1 LKEKDKYHFI
11 LITSETEDYAEF
23 EEKYYKENITEK
35 EKKKMMYGLQTRI
48 YKEINSK
55 LVKQQI
61 KKDKS
66 KRLQI
71 KIKEFDNL
79 KKIINSFM
87 SKNYPYISYVYGGFR
102 EIHEQSLK
110 YNIPLLNHDESCYI
124 CKKNRKKNHRKG
136 FFSKLFKN
144 EKTGKNEKIKKE
156 NIGVFHSVH
165 TAENFQSEGRKSST
179 NSERDNKINPQMQ
192 RCKTLENKDE
202 NIMSKINFI
211 KLESNLKIDLVG
223 DRIIENLNKIENDSS
238 NLLTIVKNNKIKIKL
253 NFLG

>member
-1 LKEKDKYHFI
+1 MKEKDKYHFI
-11 LITSETEDYAEF
+11 LITSETEDYSEF
-23 EEKYYKENITEK
+23 EAKYYKENITEK
-35 EKKKMMYGLQTRI
+35 EKRKMMYGLQTRV

-87 SKNYPYISYVYGGFR
+87 SKNYPYISYVHGGFK

-110 YNIPLLNHDESCYI
+110 YNIPLLNHDDSCYI
-124 CKKNRKKNHRKG
+124 CKKNRKKNHKKG

-144 EKTGKNEKIKKE
+144 EWTEKNKKFKKE
-156 NIGVFHSVH
+156 NLEVFNGNSVP
-165 TAENFQSEGRKSST
+165 TSENVMTEGKKNIINNDRDKEI
-179 NSERDNKINPQMQ
+179 NSNIPRS
-192 RCKTLENKDE
+192 KTFENKDQ
-202 NIMSKINFI
+202 NIMSKY
-211 KLESNLKIDLVG
+211 NL
-223 DRIIENLNKIENDSS
+223 
-238 NLLTIVKNNKIKIKL
+238 
-253 NFLG
+253 F

>member
-11 LITSETEDYAEF
+11 LITSETEDYSEF
-23 EEKYYKENITEK
+23 EAKYYKENITEK
-35 EKKKMMYGLQTRI
+35 EKRKMMYGLQTRV

-87 SKNYPYISYVYGGFR
+87 SKNYPYISYVHGGFK

-110 YNIPLLNHDESCYI
+110 YNIPLLNHDDSCYI
-124 CKKNRKKNHRKG
+124 CKKNRKKNHKKG

-144 EKTGKNEKIKKE
+144 EWTEKNKKFKKE
-156 NIGVFHSVH
+156 NLEVFNGNSVP
-165 TAENFQSEGRKSST
+165 TSENVMTEGKKNIINNDRDKEI
-179 NSERDNKINPQMQ
+179 NSNIPRS
-192 RCKTLENKDE
+192 KTFENKDQ
-202 NIMSKINFI
+202 NIMSKY
-211 KLESNLKIDLVG
+211 NL
-223 DRIIENLNKIENDSS
+223 
-238 NLLTIVKNNKIKIKL
+238 
-253 NFLG
+253 F

>member
-1 LKEKDKYHFI
+1 MKEKDKYHFI
-11 LITSETEDYAEF
+11 LITSETEDYSEF
-23 EEKYYKENITEK
+23 EAKYYKENITEK
-35 EKKKMMYGLQTRI
+35 EKRKMMYGLQTRV

-87 SKNYPYISYVYGGFR
+87 SKNYPYISYVHGGFK

-110 YNIPLLNHDESCYI
+110 YNIPLLNHDDSCYI
-124 CKKNRKKNHRKG
+124 CKKNKKKNHKKG

-144 EKTGKNEKIKKE
+144 EWTEKNKKFKKE
-156 NIGVFHSVH
+156 NLEVFNGNSVP
-165 TAENFQSEGRKSST
+165 TSENVMTEGKKNIINNDRDKEI
-179 NSERDNKINPQMQ
+179 NSNIPRS
-192 RCKTLENKDE
+192 KTFENKDQ
-202 NIMSKINFI
+202 NIMSKY
-211 KLESNLKIDLVG
+211 NL
-223 DRIIENLNKIENDSS
+223 
-238 NLLTIVKNNKIKIKL
+238 
-253 NFLG
+253 F

>member
-11 LITSETEDYAEF
+11 LITSETEDYSEF
-23 EEKYYKENITEK
+23 EAKYYKENITEK
-35 EKKKMMYGLQTRI
+35 EKRKMMYGLQTRV

-87 SKNYPYISYVYGGFR
+87 SKNYPYISYVHGGFK

-110 YNIPLLNHDESCYI
+110 YNIPLLNHDDSCYI
-124 CKKNRKKNHRKG
+124 CKKNRKKNHKKG

-144 EKTGKNEKIKKE
+144 EKTEKNKKNQKE
-156 NIGVFHSVH
+156 NVEVFNSVP
-165 TAENFQSEGRKSST
+165 TVENLKSEGRK
-179 NSERDNKINPQMQ
+179 NSLNTEKENKINDKNQNLP
-192 RCKTLENKDE
+192 RSKTYENKDQ
-202 NIMSKINFI
+202 NIMSKYNFF

-223 DRIIENLNKIENDSS
+223 DKIIENLNKIENDSS
-238 NLLTIVKNNKIKIKL
+238 NLLTIVRNIYL
-253 NFLG
+253 

>member
-1 LKEKDKYHFI
+1 MKEKDKYHFI
-11 LITSETEDYAEF
+11 LITSETEDYSEF
-23 EEKYYKENITEK
+23 EAKYYKENITEK
-35 EKKKMMYGLQTRI
+35 EKRKMMYGLQTRV

-87 SKNYPYISYVYGGFR
+87 SKNYPYISYVHGGFK

-110 YNIPLLNHDESCYI
+110 YNIPLLNHDDSCYI
-124 CKKNRKKNHRKG
+124 CKKNRKKNHKKG

-144 EKTGKNEKIKKE
+144 EWTEKNKKFKKE
-156 NIGVFHSVH
+156 NLEVFNGNSVP
-165 TAENFQSEGRKSST
+165 TSENVMTEGKKNIINTDRDKEI
-179 NSERDNKINPQMQ
+179 NSNIPRS
-192 RCKTLENKDE
+192 KTFENKDQ
-202 NIMSKINFI
+202 NIMSKY
-211 KLESNLKIDLVG
+211 NL
-223 DRIIENLNKIENDSS
+223 
-238 NLLTIVKNNKIKIKL
+238 
-253 NFLG
+253 F